1 MQKQR
6 IYPFVCVGLLLV
18 AVIGC
23 AGIVKLQSEERG
35 VQTSLIQELL
45 AKWEGYTIYATIWPG
60 EKPVALLFDPS
71 SDDRIILADGWT
83 KVDTYTE
90 LASLMKWMPAGQ
102 SPRLFQVLGPDGH
115 FFGYLYAAVPGI
127 QTQVVDARTLLF
139 YRVKPP
145 PSPGP

>member
-6 IYPFVCVGLLLV
+6 IYPFVCVGLLLA

-23 AGIVKLQSEERG
+23 AGIIKLQPEERG
-35 VQTSLIQELL
+35 AQPSLIQELS
-45 AKWEGYTIYATIWPG
+45 AKWEDYTIYAAIWPG
-60 EKPVALLFDPS
+60 DKPVALLFDPR
-71 SDDRIILADGWT
+71 SDDGVILADGWT

-115 FFGYLYAAVPGI
+115 FFGYLYTAVPGI
-127 QTQVVDARTLLF
+127 QTQVVDARTLHVF
-139 YRVKPP
+139 QVKPP

>member
-1 MQKQR
+1 MQKHR
-6 IYPFVCVGLLLV
+6 IYPFVCMALLLA

-23 AGIVKLQSEERG
+23 AGTVKLHSEERG
-35 VQTSLIQELL
+35 AQASLIQELL
-45 AKWEGYTIYATIWPG
+45 AKWEGYTIYAAIWPG
-60 EKPVALLFDPS
+60 EKPVALLFDPR
-71 SDDRIILADGWT
+71 SDDRIILADGWS

-90 LASLMKWMPAGQ
+90 LASLMKWMPSGQ

-115 FFGYLYAAVPGI
+115 LFGYLYAAVPAI
-127 QTQVVDARTLLF
+127 QTQVVDARTLRF